1 LVAHKTVKPVNFRYL
16 GVAAKAVSIVGD
28 FNEWQPEATPMKR
41 HYDGSWQTQ
50 VPLSHGHHQYA
61 FIVDGQ
67 LIQDSRAF
75 GAARNAAGQKVSL
88 IAVS

>member
-1 LVAHKTVKPVNFRYL
+1 MS
-16 GVAAKAVSIVGD
+16 AKAVSIVGD
-28 FNEWQPEATPMKR
+28 FNEWQPEASPMSR
-41 HYDGSWQTQ
+41 QYDGSWQTQ
-50 VPLSHGHHQYA
+50 VALPHGHHQYA